1 MPFRSV
7 KDCRVGHGKCPPRN
21 DTTDRFCWKTE
32 RSISS
37 TMRSDTA
44 QKMTAQNEK
53 RPFSK
58 LKRSNSVSLR
68 GAQRRGNLKVVGTA
82 SRDEA
87 RARRTITPKNFS
99 IRPAGTPHRRF
110 SQSAISRGRKPAFH
124 MRSIFHTIEDR
135 ISLRSQRPRTPCPAK
150 IDARSAR
157 DRASRANCR
166 IFGYSACGPAETSA
180 LPASLPS
187 YFLKFFT
194 KRAARSF
201 AFASH
206 SDGSA

>member
-1 MPFRSV
+1 MQRSCISLRGTAALHFLRVSPRDTMPSGLRLPRR
-7 KDCRVGHGKCPPRN
+7 CAPRN
-21 DTTDRFCWKTE
+21 DRKTVGFF
-32 RSISS
+32 IKPTVFVF
-37 TMRSDTA
+37 TMF
-44 QKMTAQNEK
+44 EIC
-53 RPFSK
+53 
-58 LKRSNSVSLR
+58 R
-68 GAQRRGNLKVVGTA
+68 GA
-82 SRDEA
+82 
-87 RARRTITPKNFS
+87 TP
-99 IRPAGTPHRRF
+99 PRRF
-110 SQSAISRGRKPAFH
+110 FGSAISRGRKPAFH